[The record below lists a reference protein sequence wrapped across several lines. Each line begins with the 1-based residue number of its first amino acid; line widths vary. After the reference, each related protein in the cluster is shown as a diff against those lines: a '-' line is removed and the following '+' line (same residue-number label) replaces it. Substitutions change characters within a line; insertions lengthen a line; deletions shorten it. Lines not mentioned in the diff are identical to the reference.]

1 MGNEPHTL
9 GSERRCSGEGTSPPR
24 HHSSCR
30 GAQRGQW
37 RRHHEAPVRRG
48 AFIPGRVAAIGRK
61 IAAALEGMLG
71 PDRYF
76 YDNNYKAQLARPSL
90 DVLLQDIYRNRS
102 KLIVVFVGS
111 DYRRKEWCGI
121 ELRAIREILLERG
134 YERIMFVRLDDGEV
148 EGVFRTDGYVDA
160 RHHSPSEIAHFIQH
174 RVALL
179 RDARVRHLRGR
190 RRSERGYATAWVR
203 GTRAA
208 RACLFGRV
216 TISTSLSRRRMQRRS
231 RSRENLC
238 TRPLTS
244 AETSGCLSPSS
255 SAALACV
262 RRRRLSRSRISRTS
276 CALRSSSS
284 GLAKPRSAKTL
295 PLPRVTA
302 ISSVMAWP
310 LPVIRLVVLPGPLET
325 VPDHLK
331 LMLWGRDALLGF
343 LLEGMKDIQDA
354 REAHG
359 VYGSVG
365 VAVEIVD
372 GFQHA
377 PPTKPFQGL
386 GGRVLAAQFRVV
398 DRLADHTADLVRKF
412 PEVVLR

>member
-1 MGNEPHTL
+1 MYHFFVSGHVQDWQGEPWQIELGRCVREYTADAITKRYGGFTPAQVDELRRYPCIFAYEAVHSKNPLFGLIQNVTARQGQVRVEYELHPVDPFLSAEQLEQLTFRVGYRQMGNEPHTL

-24 HHSSCR
+24 HHSSCL

-121 ELRAIREILLERG
+121 ELRAFREILLERG

-179 RDARVRHLRGR
+179 
-190 RRSERGYATAWVR
+190 
-203 GTRAA
+203 
-208 RACLFGRV
+208 
-216 TISTSLSRRRMQRRS
+216 
-231 RSRENLC
+231 
-238 TRPLTS
+238 
-244 AETSGCLSPSS
+244 
-255 SAALACV
+255 
-262 RRRRLSRSRISRTS
+262 
-276 CALRSSSS
+276 
-284 GLAKPRSAKTL
+284 
-295 PLPRVTA
+295 
-302 ISSVMAWP
+302 
-310 LPVIRLVVLPGPLET
+310 
-325 VPDHLK
+325 
-331 LMLWGRDALLGF
+331 
-343 LLEGMKDIQDA
+343 
-354 REAHG
+354 
-359 VYGSVG
+359 
-365 VAVEIVD
+365 
-372 GFQHA
+372 
-377 PPTKPFQGL
+377 
-386 GGRVLAAQFRVV
+386 
-398 DRLADHTADLVRKF
+398 
-412 PEVVLR
+412 